1 MGKLTHNTALATAP
15 VTILPKRRSRAASSA
30 AGRMQLLPQ
39 RLNAALAAAFSNAV
53 ATVTVSLAG
62 MAIAPMA
69 HAQNLPQGGQVVQGG
84 ATFQYNGQTLNVN
97 TTNGAGNRSA
107 INWQSFNIGAGNT
120 TNINQPNA
128 QSTSLNRVVAAN
140 PSAIFG
146 TLNSNGQVVLV
157 NQNGIAVGRGGVV
170 DTAGFTASTLN
181 ISDADYAAGKLRFT
195 GNGLSGGVQVD
206 GTIRSANGDITL
218 LAPHIA
224 TGADALVKASN
235 GNVVLGAGQEVE
247 ITGRG
252 LEGVKFIVQ
261 SPGDTATNLGNL
273 QGNAVGIFAGTLKHS
288 GAITAQTA
296 TLQGGKVVLKALGV
310 TVVSGS
316 IDATG
321 VEGANTQGGTVQI
334 LGGNL
339 VDLQAGAVVDVSGD
353 TRGGSILVGGG
364 YQGKD
369 LTVVNAQTTQV
380 AQGVALQANA
390 RTKGDGGQVVV
401 WADDTTRFKGSVS
414 AKGGSQSG
422 NGGNVETSGK
432 KQLFLGGT
440 VDTSAAKGKF
450 GSWLLD
456 PADLAIKGGARGSDP
471 GTANTIYE
479 TDIESAQSNIMLQ
492 ADNSITTTG
501 GFGGAGIDLKSPGQS
516 ISLNV
521 TASNGGSPAIAM
533 NGVAIN
539 TNKGAV
545 TVSVN
550 GSNPGS
556 INMGNISTNSGAID
570 ITSKSNVD
578 GSPSGQVNFGGIVN
592 TNGGAISVNAGGI
605 NVAGGK
611 AVAYLD
617 AAAGN
622 INLQAT
628 SAAGINIT
636 SPGNTVS
643 VGGKNITLITDAL
656 TINGATDIGSATGTA
671 QTERVTVKPFSANN
685 ISLGGFTVPGVL
697 GLSQATLDRIKVN
710 ASSGVL
716 QIGDAG
722 TFSGTVFIAN
732 PIRFNQSTVS
742 LLTDPIG
749 SISQAAAIDASTSY
763 LRLEAG
769 TVTLRDAGNKMA
781 GYAGQ
786 TTRGRG
792 GDFDVTTSN
801 QNLLLNTIDGATG
814 ITSTGAVNL
823 TSAFNGSLGVD
834 ATLNLNGDIN
844 SRGNVTITGFNR
856 IQLLKATTLIDTNT
870 NTNNAGNSGNIDLG
884 AATIFSSGL
893 NQGLVLDTSSTNG
906 AGGSISMGSVAKSDG
921 EYLNGIVLNSQGT
934 SNGQINLTAGD
945 ITVGGGGVTL
955 SGNVALSAA
964 SSITTG
970 GGNVVISGSV
980 DGPQKFFIAAGAGD
994 VTIFAPI
1001 GSTSA
1006 VAELKVGGKNI
1017 TVDSIDA
1024 VDATASGKVISLNA
1038 TGNLTVRSGASIK
1051 ASTAAS
1057 ASKPTLALAP
1067 ASPDTPAGITLTAGG
1082 TLTVGGNAV
1091 QADGNIL
1098 LSGKDVAINSLFVDS
1113 RKGNIDITSENT
1125 LVIAGGANAVA
1136 VNGTNGVTLA
1146 GQTIELL
1153 GGSGTGGATSV
1164 SSAAGSITVNAAGN
1178 FVIRGGFGDNAYAQL
1193 LAAGPVTVTAGK
1205 VNINGGSGRGAYAKL
1220 DQTNAGTVLNINA
1233 SAVNLQGGD
1242 GSGSY
1247 AAIVSNGD
1255 IVLTPSSSMSLVQG
1269 AGLDADATVLSYAG
1283 NVTLPTVC
1291 NGCVRLTANPL
1302 GNNQTDSGVLGIPP
1316 PRTVTP
1322 PVVTTPP
1329 VATTISVVQTQD
1341 ILNNLINPIQ
1351 TTFGAGQDAIV
1362 IEGAICR

>member
-1 MGKLTHNTALATAP
+1 M
-15 VTILPKRRSRAASSA
+15 
-30 AGRMQLLPQ
+30 
-39 RLNAALAAAFSNAV
+39 
-53 ATVTVSLAG
+53 
-62 MAIAPMA
+62 
-69 HAQNLPQGGQVVQGG
+69 
-84 ATFQYNGQTLNVN
+84 
-97 TTNGAGNRSA
+97 
-107 INWQSFNIGAGNT
+107 
-120 TNINQPNA
+120 
-128 QSTSLNRVVAAN
+128 
-140 PSAIFG
+140 
-146 TLNSNGQVVLV
+146 
-157 NQNGIAVGRGGVV
+157 
-170 DTAGFTASTLN
+170 
-181 ISDADYAAGKLRFT
+181 
-195 GNGLSGGVQVD
+195 
-206 GTIRSANGDITL
+206 
-218 LAPHIA
+218 
-224 TGADALVKASN
+224 
-235 GNVVLGAGQEVE
+235 
-247 ITGRG
+247 
-252 LEGVKFIVQ
+252 
-261 SPGDTATNLGNL
+261 
-273 QGNAVGIFAGTLKHS
+273 
-288 GAITAQTA
+288 
-296 TLQGGKVVLKALGV
+296 
-310 TVVSGS
+310 
-316 IDATG
+316 
-321 VEGANTQGGTVQI
+321 
-334 LGGNL
+334 
-339 VDLQAGAVVDVSGD
+339 
-353 TRGGSILVGGG
+353 
-364 YQGKD
+364 
-369 LTVVNAQTTQV
+369 
-380 AQGVALQANA
+380 
-390 RTKGDGGQVVV
+390 
-401 WADDTTRFKGSVS
+401 
-414 AKGGSQSG
+414 
-422 NGGNVETSGK
+422 
-432 KQLFLGGT
+432 
-440 VDTSAAKGKF
+440 
-450 GSWLLD
+450 
-456 PADLAIKGGARGSDP
+456 
-471 GTANTIYE
+471 
-479 TDIESAQSNIMLQ
+479 
-492 ADNSITTTG
+492 
-501 GFGGAGIDLKSPGQS
+501 
-516 ISLNV
+516 
-521 TASNGGSPAIAM
+521 
-533 NGVAIN
+533 
-539 TNKGAV
+539 
-545 TVSVN
+545 
-550 GSNPGS
+550 
-556 INMGNISTNSGAID
+556 
-570 ITSKSNVD
+570 
-578 GSPSGQVNFGGIVN
+578 
-592 TNGGAISVNAGGI
+592 
-605 NVAGGK
+605 
-611 AVAYLD
+611 
-617 AAAGN
+617 
-622 INLQAT
+622 
-628 SAAGINIT
+628 
-636 SPGNTVS
+636 
-643 VGGKNITLITDAL
+643 
-656 TINGATDIGSATGTA
+656 
-671 QTERVTVKPFSANN
+671 
-685 ISLGGFTVPGVL
+685 
-697 GLSQATLDRIKVN
+697 
-710 ASSGVL
+710 L

-749 SISQAAAIDASTSY
+749 SIGQAAAIDASTSY

-769 TVTLRDAGNKMA
+769 TVTLRNAGNKMA